1 MTSEDKSDTNSDVK
15 LNIFNSLNDLK
26 SNISLTNIEY
36 NNILTKIKEY
46 NEIKLFNKNNIFTSK
61 IEKLQEINETIKPCL
76 ILLSFIF
83 IINIIVLIF
92 KIIKIY

>member
-1 MTSEDKSDTNSDVK
+1 MTSDDKSDTNSNVK

-46 NEIKLFNKNNIFTSK
+46 NQIKLFNKINIFTLK
-61 IEKLQEINETIKPCL
+61 IERLQKINKIVNICL

-83 IINIIVLIF
+83 IINIVILIF

>member
-1 MTSEDKSDTNSDVK
+1 MTSEDTNSDVK
-15 LNIFNSLNDLK
+15 LNIFNSLNDIK

-76 ILLSFIF
+76 ILLSLIF